1 MKTFRSIYHLM
12 RADYLERTR
21 RYSFMVM
28 LAAVVF
34 MAYAYVPSRNAGYIT
49 LSVDGARGIYNSAWV
64 GSLVAILVGITMP
77 GLGFFLVKNAIARDN
92 ETGVG
97 QIIATT
103 PLKRSAYTL
112 GKWLSNVSVLTA
124 MIAVTAFSTV
134 ILQIVLGEDRHIHL
148 LTLLSPL
155 VWIVLPTVVL
165 VAAMAILFETIGWL
179 SGGFGN
185 IVYFFVCTA
194 VTMGSFLPVMMGMDG
209 AVLGDIFGVSQPL
222 SAMLKA
228 TAAAFP
234 NLEAGNTSIG
244 PVPNYLAGAQLQTF
258 TWAGVQWTPLEIVAR
273 LRWIGV
279 AFVIVLLATLFFTR
293 FDSSRMRV
301 RKTKVRP
308 ALVPPSP
315 TEQPELAKNT
325 EVRLASLALEMRR
338 FSFWRLL
345 KAELQLVRKE
355 IRKLW
360 WFGAM
365 ILFTAGLFV
374 SPDVARLYIL
384 PITWLWPILIWSALG
399 TREAK
404 HHTEG
409 LVFSAPYPLRRQLPA
424 TWLAG
429 VLVTALTGS
438 GSAINFLLAGDSPA
452 MMTWL
457 IAVLFI
463 PALAL
468 ALATWSGSSKAFE
481 VTYMVIWYFGP
492 MNHILSPLDFLDVSI
507 GYQLL
512 YLTAAIALL
521 CAAFIGRRRQLQ
533 P

>member
-1 MKTFRSIYHLM
+1 MKTLRSIYHLM

-21 RYSFMVM
+21 RYTFLVT

-77 GLGFFLVKNAIARDN
+77 GLGFFLVKNAIARDA

-103 PLKRSAYTL
+103 SLRRTAYIL
-112 GKWLSNVSVLTA
+112 GKWLSNLSVLTV
-124 MIAVTAFSTV
+124 MIAVMALSTV
-134 ILQIVLGEDRHIHL
+134 VLQFVLGEDRHINL

-155 VWIVLPTVVL
+155 VWIVLPTVAL
-165 VAAMAILFETIGWL
+165 VAAAAILFETIGWL

-185 IVYFFVCTA
+185 IVYFFACTV
-194 VTMGSFLPVMMGMDG
+194 VTMTSFLPVMMGMDS
-209 AVLGDIFGVSQPL
+209 APLGDIFGVSLPL

-244 PVPNYLAGAQLQTF
+244 PVPNFLAGAPLQTF
-258 TWAGVQWTPLEIVAR
+258 GWAGVQWTPLEIMAR
-273 LRWIGV
+273 LRWIGI
-279 AFVIVLLATLFFTR
+279 AFMIVMLATIFFTR
-293 FDSSRMRV
+293 FDTSRMRM
-301 RKTKVRP
+301 RKTKTPPVS
-308 ALVPPSP
+308 VPPLPS
-315 TEQPELAKNT
+315 ERAAMAKT
-325 EVRLASLALEMRR
+325 SIVRLTPLAPDMRK

-345 KAELQLVRKE
+345 KAELNL
-355 IRKLW
+355 IRKGIRKQWL
-360 WFGAM
+360 FGSM
-365 ILFTAGLFV
+365 VLFAAGLFV
-374 SPDVARLYIL
+374 SPEIARLYIL
-384 PITWLWPILIWSALG
+384 PVTWLWPILIWSALG
-399 TREAK
+399 AREAQ

-409 LVFSAPYPLRRQLPA
+409 LIFSAAYPLQRQLPA

-429 VLVTALTGS
+429 VLVTALAGGGT
-438 GSAINFLLAGDSPA
+438 AINFLRAGDSMA
-452 MMTWL
+452 LLTWL

-463 PALAL
+463 PSLAV

-481 VTYMVIWYFGP
+481 VTYMTVWYFGP
-492 MNHILSPLDFLDVSI
+492 MNHIISPLDFLNVSVGI
-507 GYQLL
+507 KLL
-512 YLTAAIALL
+512 YLAATIALL
-521 CAAFIGRRRQLQ
+521 CAAFIGRQRQLHT
-533 P
+533 